1 MLLLGGLV
9 SLLLIFG
16 CASKRELPEWVY
28 NYKSKKGQIC
38 GVGSSG
44 VHMKGFPYQRAT
56 AVARAIDEIARQK
69 NVSVSSSLESYM
81 EGSSSG
87 SASSLSVYS
96 VQTTEGEVI
105 RARIVE
111 SYYNRDTNEFYV
123 LMCEEG

>member
-1 MLLLGGLV
+1 MGGLV

-38 GVGSSG
+38 GVGSAG

-87 SASSLSVYS
+87 STSSLSVYS

-123 LMCEEG
+123 LMCEER

>member
-1 MLLLGGLV
+1 M
-9 SLLLIFG
+9 SLLLILS
-16 CASKRELPEWVY
+16 CASKSRVPEWVY
-28 NYKSKKGQIC
+28 NYRSKKGQIC
-38 GVGSSG
+38 GVGSAG

-87 SASSLSVYS
+87 SASSISVYS
-96 VQTTEGEVI
+96 VQTTEGETI

-123 LMCEEG
+123 LMCEER